1 MKTLREHYIEVGA
14 ITPAGLRLVEPP
26 PPCLYMDD
34 LAVITAQIHMMEDAQ
49 LASENQL
56 CEIPLDQVPD
66 FVLELWQERGAV

>member
-14 ITPAGLRLVEPP
+14 IVPAGLRLVEPP

-34 LAVITAQIHMMEDAQ
+34 LAVITAQLHMMEDQ
-49 LASENQL
+49 QRASEGEL

-66 FVLELWQERGAV
+66 FVLELWQERGVV